1 MNEFLT
7 VMCDILELDDSDVT
21 FDLKY
26 QEIEEWDSLAQLSVL
41 SYLQDDFNIVI
52 DVEELKS
59 YVTLRD
65 LFDFISSKAS

>member
-7 VMCDILELDDSDVT
+7 EMCDILELDDSDVT